1 MPVLNSS
8 GGPAG
13 ADAPSAFVQLTAD
26 FLGVAPQKLRD
37 RALISGLVVAAASA
51 AGLSPAGAPVVR
63 EMPDGVVAGLLML
76 DGCHV
81 VAHGFPDRELVLLDL
96 LGTAHHDVGR
106 ALDVFVRR
114 LGAREVRSETR
125 ARG

>member
-1 MPVLNSS
+1 MPVLNRSS
-8 GGPAG
+8 GGADDPGG
-13 ADAPSAFVQLTAD
+13 AFIQLTAD
-26 FLGVAPQKLRD
+26 FIGVAPQKLRD

-51 AGLSPAGAPVVR
+51 VGLSPSGAPVVR

-76 DGCHV
+76 DGCHI

-96 LGTAHHDVGR
+96 LGTAHHDVGK

>member
-1 MPVLNSS
+1 MSVLSNR
-8 GGPAG
+8 AG
-13 ADAPSAFVQLTAD
+13 ARANAEGAFVQLTAD

-37 RALISGLVVAAASA
+37 RSLIAGLVVAAASA

-76 DGCHV
+76 DGCHI

-96 LGTAHHDVGR
+96 LGTAQHDVGK

-114 LGAREVRSETR
+114 LGAREVRSDTR